1 MFLSYNFLILELY
14 MNRFIKYTLIILL
27 CNGLANVGFSQNV
40 IQPKQY
46 DYSLRGV
53 LYQKEFSIEPMVQS
67 NGLSLMMNFGEI
79 KKYYLTRYYTIGF
92 GILKHP
98 KEYRQNANFQ
108 SSISI
113 FKNSNAF
120 VYGKQNSLY
129 TVRGGFGE
137 KRYLSEKAK
146 RKGIAVGINYGGGVS
161 LGLVKPY
168 FLDLIRFEEDGTSDF
183 LSSETLTEENE
194 EIFTDITRIFG
205 SSRWT
210 KGFGQLNV
218 VPGFYGKF
226 GVHFSIGA
234 FDKFVKAIEAGIMAD
249 VYTKKIP
256 IMIGDDNS
264 AYFVNLYLSLQ
275 FGRRK

>member
-1 MFLSYNFLILELY
+1 MR
-14 MNRFIKYTLIILL
+14 RFFINICIILFFA
-27 CNGLANVGFSQNV
+27 GTGSGVFAQNV

-46 DYSLRGV
+46 DYTLRGV
-53 LYQKEFSIEPMVQS
+53 LYQKEFSVEPFLQS
-67 NGLSLMMNFGEI
+67 NGLSLMLNFGEI
-79 KKYYLTRYYTIGF
+79 KKYYLTRYYTLGF
-92 GILKHP
+92 GILRHP

-108 SSISI
+108 SSLSI

-120 VYGKQNSLY
+120 VFGKQNSLY
-129 TVRGGFGE
+129 TLRGGFGE

-146 RKGIAVGINYGGGVS
+146 RKGISVGINYGGGIS

-168 FLDLIRFEEDGTSDF
+168 YLDLIRFEEDGTSDF
-183 LSSETLTEENE
+183 LSSESLSEENE
-194 EIFTDITRIFG
+194 DIFTDITRIFG
-205 SSRWT
+205 SSKWT
-210 KGFGQLNV
+210 RGFSELNV

-234 FDKFVKAIEAGIMAD
+234 FDKFVKAVEAGIMAD
-249 VYTKKIP
+249 IYTKKIP